1 LGVFTSDGFLRAYAL
16 ARGAE
21 PVYGSQMW
29 IVRRAFVKMAEC
41 SPWNGFIEEVN
52 TDTILG
58 TARKHRAW
66 VVTFTSQSLVD
77 DKRLQSLTPSPT
89 FLTFPDFTPGKKLR
103 WSIRKASDLNATIE
117 PGNWKELQKP
127 LSHLWERLGRAIPAE
142 FYSLLEGAGDGHAIL
157 ARVKGETV
165 AGLFYLTDYDKAS
178 YMYSLA
184 TEANFRGSEI
194 TSFLVFSFLKAA
206 FDQGAPY
213 VDLCGASVP
222 SLYAFKKQFASTIA
236 WRPRYI
242 GVMNPLWRL
251 VRLKAAYMYQDQSA
265 HIPEKERWRD
275 YLVKN
280 LIAKRGS

>member
-1 LGVFTSDGFLRAYAL
+1 M

-29 IVRRAFVKMAEC
+29 IVKRAFVRMAEC

-52 TDTILG
+52 TDAILEA
-58 TARKHRAW
+58 ARRHSAW
-66 VVTFTSQSLVD
+66 VVSLTCQNIID
-77 DKRLQSLTPSPT
+77 DRRFQVLTPSPT
-89 FLTFPDFTPGKKLR
+89 FLTFPDFVPGKKLR
-103 WSIRKASDLNATIE
+103 WSIRKASALKAIIE

-127 LSHLWERLGRAIPAE
+127 LSHLWERLGRVIPVE
-142 FYSLLEGAGDGHAIL
+142 FYSILESAGDGHSIL
-157 ARVKGETV
+157 ASVKGETV
-165 AGLFYLTDYDKAS
+165 AGLFYLTDHDKAS

-184 TEANFRGSEI
+184 TEANFKGSEI
-194 TSFLVFSFLKAA
+194 TSLLVFSFLKVA

-242 GVMNPLWRL
+242 GVINPLWHL
-251 VRLKAAYMYQDQSA
+251 ARLKAAYMYQDQSA
-265 HIPEKERWRD
+265 HIAEKDRWRD
-275 YLVKN
+275 YLVRDLTSKHTP
-280 LIAKRGS
+280 